1 MSAQQ
6 KKIIQ
11 AARKITLQPEEYID
25 DPSQFTTAWA
35 ALKAARGQSID
46 TSRLRA
52 AHLIECPLPATEPT
66 EVEKRLQRVA
76 EKTRELIQ
84 ARRSNLPP
92 AA

>member
-6 KKIIQ
+6 TKNIHL
-11 AARKITLQPEEYID
+11 ARKIALQPEDYID

-35 ALKAARGQSID
+35 ALKAARGQSIE

-52 AHLIECPLPATEPT
+52 AHLIERPLPASEPT
-66 EVEKRLQRVA
+66 EIEKCMQRVA
-76 EKTRELIQ
+76 VKTRNLIQ
-84 ARRSNLPP
+84 ARFSDLPP

>member
-11 AARKITLQPEEYID
+11 AARKIALQPEEYID

-52 AHLIECPLPATEPT
+52 AHLIECPLPDTEPT

-84 ARRSNLPP
+84 ARQSNLPP

>member
-6 KKIIQ
+6 TKNIHL
-11 AARKITLQPEEYID
+11 ARKIALQPEEYID

-52 AHLIECPLPATEPT
+52 AHLIERPLPASEPT
-66 EVEKRLQRVA
+66 EVEKCLQRVA

>member
-1 MSAQQ
+1 MSEKQTQ
-6 KKIIQ
+6 NIHL
-11 AARKITLQPEEYID
+11 ARKIALRPEEYID
-25 DPSQFTTAWA
+25 DPSQFTTAWV

-52 AHLIECPLPATEPT
+52 AHLIERPLPASEPT
-66 EVEKRLQRVA
+66 EVEKCLQRVA